1 MRKLKKPQRLVI
13 IGILIAIL
21 LGAGGYLY
29 VQALDQGSDT
39 AATTTSSPSTASTT
53 SSGDDVDWASLP
65 TTNVTL
71 LNTAFAITSAG
82 TYVLTGTTTAGV
94 TVNTDGNVRI
104 VLNTATIK
112 STDGA
117 AIYIQSAK
125 NTYIQTA
132 KDTTNTVQDSANHSD
147 ATIDGAIYSADD
159 LFLEGEGTLNVTS
172 SYADAVVSKD
182 DLTVISGTYGINSAD
197 DGIHGKD
204 SVTILNGDISIT
216 AGGDGIKATNIEDAT
231 KGNVTIKGGTI
242 TISAT
247 NQGIQAEQTLEING
261 GTITVTQISEG
272 FEAATITINDGK
284 ITITASDDGINGSA
298 SALVSNP
305 TVTFN
310 GGEVNVT
317 VGSGD
322 TDAVDSNG
330 DVTLN
335 GGTIS
340 LTAPTSSIDYDG
352 SAAFNGGTLIVNGT
366 QLTAIP
372 AGMMGGQG
380 GGMR

>member
-197 DGIHGKD
+197 DGIHG
-204 SVTILNGDISIT
+204 
-216 AGGDGIKATNIEDAT
+216 
-231 KGNVTIKGGTI
+231 
-242 TISAT
+242 
-247 NQGIQAEQTLEING
+247 QHC
-261 GTITVTQISEG
+261 
-272 FEAATITINDGK
+272 
-284 ITITASDDGINGSA
+284 
-298 SALVSNP
+298 
-305 TVTFN
+305 
-310 GGEVNVT
+310 
-317 VGSGD
+317 
-322 TDAVDSNG
+322 
-330 DVTLN
+330 
-335 GGTIS
+335 
-340 LTAPTSSIDYDG
+340 
-352 SAAFNGGTLIVNGT
+352 
-366 QLTAIP
+366 
-372 AGMMGGQG
+372 
-380 GGMR
+380 